1 MHDSLINMPA
11 NVWRMT
17 AAQGLSMTV
26 MNVNIINTGLAGAIL
41 APELWLA
48 TLPLSLQFL
57 AVMFAT
63 LPASLLMGRFGRRP
77 IFLSGVFISVL
88 ATLTQTAA
96 IMTGQFSLFVL
107 GSMLLGCS
115 HGIAQFY
122 RYAAADGLPD
132 HMKPKA
138 ISFVLLGGLAAAM
151 IGPEIAYRFV
161 DAIDGAR
168 YAGAFL
174 VAGAVHLL
182 AFIALLGM
190 DSSKPPRD
198 QSQG

>member
-1 MHDSLINMPA
+1 MSGSLMNMPA

-41 APELWLA
+41 ASDLWLA
-48 TLPLSLQFL
+48 TLPLSLQFV

-88 ATLTQTAA
+88 ATLAQTAA

-151 IGPEIAYRFV
+151 IGPEIAYRLSL
-161 DAIDGAR
+161 I
-168 YAGAFL
+168 
-174 VAGAVHLL
+174 H
-182 AFIALLGM
+182 I
-190 DSSKPPRD
+190 
-198 QSQG
+198 